1 MNLDAICSVKYYCWK
16 FQLEYTKSTVS
27 YTHVFFLFVFCEE
40 VFEMYF
46 FFQSSGELNEGRSQ
60 RKREQ
65 IENMISSILPLIKP
79 KDRIVEF
86 CAGGGH
92 LGIVLAYL
100 FPDCQVRKGF
110 FFYFSELSKYYVIKT
125 SF

>member
-1 MNLDAICSVKYYCWK
+1 MNLDAICSVKYYRLK

-27 YTHVFFLFVFCEE
+27 YTHVFFLFAFCEE

-92 LGIVLAYL
+92 LGIVLAYR

-110 FFYFSELSKYYVIKT
+110 FFYFSELSKYCVFKT

>member
-1 MNLDAICSVKYYCWK
+1 M
-16 FQLEYTKSTVS
+16 
-27 YTHVFFLFVFCEE
+27 FVFCEE
-40 VFEMYF
+40 VFKMYF

-65 IENMISSILPLIKP
+65 IENMISSIVPLIKP

-100 FPDCQVRKGF
+100 RPDCQVRKEVVLFYPSVF
-110 FFYFSELSKYYVIKT
+110 FILFL
-125 SF
+125 